1 MVFQIPI
8 VELPA
13 PEGLGQRMLYIW
25 SKWWYW
31 STYILHGSMAF
42 MIFIWALYQSSSW
55 LSYFIYF
62 IEALAPS
69 LIGIAVYRSYWYCQR
84 SSHQINTQ
92 SFTGVILVEILPLF
106 ETERLPTSRLS
117 IPDRF
122 RPLPRGHP
130 QWTLP
135 LEISRYFYWH
145 TATFE
150 FVNTYDHLS
159 RLCNHL
165 WLHSPSDTTWVWTQ
179 VARIWS
185 A

>member
-31 STYILHGSMAF
+31 STYNLHGSMAF

-62 IEALAPS
+62 IEALSPS

-106 ETERLPTSRLS
+106 ETERLPTRRLS
-117 IPDRF
+117 ISDRF
-122 RPLPRGHP
+122 RPVPRVIISGLSLRTFPGVTMTFYHL
-130 QWTLP
+130 WTLTITYP
-135 LEISRYFYWH
+135 NFVTMYDYITHLTPH
-145 TATFE
+145 GFE
-150 FVNTYDHLS
+150 LVDL
-159 RLCNHL
+159 
-165 WLHSPSDTTWVWTQ
+165 
-179 VARIWS
+179 ARWEPE
-185 A
+185 